1 MGNKP
6 VIYDSEVS
14 RELPLDGLISL
25 YHGQGVT
32 RIYYKLLSPN
42 DNSKNQ
48 PYMAGHLTDLG
59 FLPTGEVTESTSV
72 SRKTE
77 NLKRKIKY
85 SVKLDYS
92 WLSPR
97 GGIYPAPDAKLI
109 YYPQYPEVR
118 LSGFVTRCG
127 FDMGGWMNPEKKGR
141 SSGRIL
147 FFGITTSQKILA
159 YLAIPGSRI
168 ADEIDDYPSVE
179 ISGVFNEVVERGKLN
194 NISPKDILLNEL
206 RRIHLLNWI
215 EGKKLSSGGV
225 ISKHAAQNAG
235 GTTLEAE
242 LGIIQ
247 NGFAGPDFMGWE
259 IKQFGVNKCELI
271 NSKVLTLM
279 TPEPDGGYY
288 VDQGVDAFMRKYG
301 YQSPTINDRL
311 DFTGRHLAN
320 ELCQKSGLMLVVDG
334 YDSESEAITKA
345 SGCIALID
353 HEGNPASIWTFRKL
367 VEHWK
372 RKHAK
377 AAYIPSLS
385 RKEVDKSKY
394 YSYCN
399 NVRLFEGTTFVRLLQ
414 ALTEAHIYYDPGIKL
429 ENAST
434 APKTK
439 RRSQFRIKSSLL
451 GCLYEKQSDIDVLI
465 DITKK

>member
-1 MGNKP
+1 MSNKP
-6 VIYDSEVS
+6 KIYDSGAS
-14 RELPLDGLISL
+14 SELTVEGLISL
-25 YHGQGVT
+25 YRDQGAM

-77 NLKRKIKY
+77 NPKRKIKY
-85 SVKLDYS
+85 TVKLDYS
-92 WLSPR
+92 WLSPQ

-118 LSGFVTRCG
+118 LSGFVARCG
-127 FDMGGWMNPEKKGR
+127 FDMGGWMDPEKKGR
-141 SSGRIL
+141 ASGRIL

-159 YLAIPGSRI
+159 YLAVPGSRI
-168 ADEIDDYPSVE
+168 VEEIDGHPSAE
-179 ISGVFNEVVERGKLN
+179 ITGVFKEVIDREKLKDA
-194 NISPKDILLNEL
+194 SPKDILLGEL

-225 ISKHAAQNAG
+225 VSKHTAQNAG

-259 IKQFGVNKCELI
+259 IKQFGVTKCELI
-271 NSKVLTLM
+271 NSKALTLM

-288 VDQGVDAFMRKYG
+288 VDQGVEAFMRKYG

-320 ELCQKSGLMLVVDG
+320 EICPKSGLVLVVDG
-334 YDSESEAITKA
+334 YDSESGAITRA

-353 HEGNPASIWTFRKL
+353 RDGNPASIWTFRKL

-385 RKEVDKSKY
+385 RKGTDKCKF

-399 NVRLFEGTTFVRLLQ
+399 NVRLFEGTTFLKLLQ

-429 ENAST
+429 ENASWR
-434 APKTK
+434 PRTK
-439 RRSQFRIKSSLL
+439 RRSQFRIKSSQL
-451 GCLYEKQSDIDVLI
+451 GLLYEKQSDIDVLSI
-465 DITKK
+465 